1 MADPWRRHVLDSGQ
15 LPRHAPP
22 GARRWLDLGSGAGFP
37 GLVVAI
43 LGVGDVHLVES
54 DGRKATFLSE
64 AARHAEAEITL
75 HGTRLESLSP
85 LGADIITARGF
96 APLSRLLDLAAD
108 QIEAHTVF
116 LLLKGQ
122 DVDKEL
128 TETTKSW
135 KMRVERFPSLSDPHG
150 TVLRLSEVRRE

>member
-1 MADPWRRHVLDSGQ
+1 M
-15 LPRHAPP
+15 
-22 GARRWLDLGSGAGFP
+22 
-37 GLVVAI
+37 VAI

-85 LGADIITARGF
+85 LRPDIITARGF